1 MLQSYIS
8 ILAEMTVLEEA
19 RSTLLSSSQCFRT
32 LCGLL
37 HDTEISVV
45 YATVL
50 LLSRECEEMNECG
63 DLIARCFLEEKMR
76 VEESSLA
83 VLIKILRGDV
93 EIDVKMTILKF
104 LAVLVYSVKSLSLR
118 VNVAMMRD
126 LIVRLSRLITPI
138 ISLKC
143 VII

>member
-1 MLQSYIS
+1 
-8 ILAEMTVLEEA
+8 
-19 RSTLLSSSQCFRT
+19 
-32 LCGLL
+32 
-37 HDTEISVV
+37 
-45 YATVL
+45 
-50 LLSRECEEMNECG
+50 
-63 DLIARCFLEEKMR
+63 MR

>member
-1 MLQSYIS
+1 
-8 ILAEMTVLEEA
+8 
-19 RSTLLSSSQCFRT
+19 
-32 LCGLL
+32 
-37 HDTEISVV
+37 
-45 YATVL
+45 
-50 LLSRECEEMNECG
+50 MNECG

-126 LIVRLSRLITPI
+126 LIFRLSRLITPI

>member
-1 MLQSYIS
+1 
-8 ILAEMTVLEEA
+8 
-19 RSTLLSSSQCFRT
+19 
-32 LCGLL
+32 
-37 HDTEISVV
+37 
-45 YATVL
+45 
-50 LLSRECEEMNECG
+50 MNECG

-118 VNVAMMRD
+118 VNVALMRD

>member
-1 MLQSYIS
+1 
-8 ILAEMTVLEEA
+8 
-19 RSTLLSSSQCFRT
+19 
-32 LCGLL
+32 
-37 HDTEISVV
+37 
-45 YATVL
+45 
-50 LLSRECEEMNECG
+50 MNECG

-138 ISLKC
+138 ISLKS